1 MSLRRSF
8 RTSSGQLQY
17 RQRHSQAV
25 EPGLFP
31 TAPAR
36 INEQRWSSPAL
47 IWDMHTQAS
56 EECPQPQPARRVCR
70 LTEGQAPPATGEAGV
85 CRLTLREV
93 RESQCVH
100 TEVAKG
106 TQSHIPHTVGP
117 QGTPRGPGWETQE
130 GALARTERGRVEEG
144 GLEREGTEKA
154 SALFRWARPSHV
166 SAECPRLQDPPFP
179 SLASFFR
186 KMSQASTAFPTHN
199 LGRGLSVRRPTS
211 GLFSGQVALGESLP
225 FSGLSS
231 LPG

>member
-56 EECPQPQPARRVCR
+56 EECLQPQPARRVCR

-85 CRLTLREV
+85 SRLTLREV
-93 RESQCVH
+93 TESLCVH

-117 QGTPRGPGWETQE
+117 QGTQ
-130 GALARTERGRVEEG
+130 
-144 GLEREGTEKA
+144 
-154 SALFRWARPSHV
+154 
-166 SAECPRLQDPPFP
+166 
-179 SLASFFR
+179 
-186 KMSQASTAFPTHN
+186 
-199 LGRGLSVRRPTS
+199 
-211 GLFSGQVALGESLP
+211 
-225 FSGLSS
+225 
-231 LPG
+231 